1 MGTTAIPVDTVV
13 GECKVL
19 GHTSAELLAQLGIHG
34 M

>member
-1 MGTTAIPVDTVV
+1 MGTGAIPVDTVA

-19 GHTSAELLAQLGIHG
+19 GRAPAELLAQLSIHG